1 MVEDIPEACKK
12 AVALLLSH
20 PSSSRIRVISHY
32 DADGISAAGV
42 LCTALYRAGFE
53 FHATLMRNPFTKGF
67 DRLKNENNELI
78 IFSDMG
84 SGQIETIE
92 QINCKAIILDHHQYL
107 TAQTSKNIVQINSNL
122 LGADGNYEA
131 SGATLSYAFATELDP
146 ANEDL
151 APLALAGATGDKQFI
166 GGVRGLNKQILD
178 TALQKGIL
186 TEQMSIKL
194 YGETIADAL
203 FFSIDPY
210 YSGLS
215 GNRDAIETMLEKL
228 NIEKSTSLQDI
239 DQQKMMRIHSL
250 LLFRLIKTG
259 CQPNILDMT
268 IRKRYTAPAGWELE
282 RFADLLDACGKN
294 GYRSLGLAICL
305 GDRTTW
311 KDAYFVEKEYKQK
324 ILDGLQLLEHGGIHE
339 ARKMRYFY
347 SDSSSLGGVIAGIA
361 MNYVLDE
368 KKPLFSLARKENDNE
383 IHVSCRGNQK
393 LVEQGL
399 DLGSAMKI
407 IAAELGGYGG
417 GHKIAAGATIAFDK
431 EKEFLEKVDT
441 ILVQQM
447 KGVT

>member
-67 DRLKNENNELI
+67 DRLKNEHNELI

-84 SGQIETIE
+84 SGQIDIIE

-146 ANEDL
+146 SNEDL
-151 APLALAGATGDKQFI
+151 APLALAGATGDKQVI
-166 GGVRGLNKQILD
+166 GGVRGLNKHILD
-178 TALQKGIL
+178 TALQNGIL
-186 TEQMSIKL
+186 TEQMGIKL

-203 FFSIDPY
+203 FFSADPY
-210 YSGLS
+210 YPGLS
-215 GNRDAIETMLEKL
+215 GNRDAIEKMLEKQ
-228 NIEKSTSLQDI
+228 NIEKTTSLQDI
-239 DQQKMMRIHSL
+239 NHQTMMRLHSL
-250 LLFRLIKTG
+250 LLFRLIKAG

-268 IRKRYTAPAGWELE
+268 IRKRYIAPQGWELE

-305 GDRTTW
+305 DDKTAW
-311 KDAYFVEKEYKQK
+311 KDAIIVEKEYKQK
-324 ILDGLQLLEHGGIHE
+324 ILEGLQLLEHGGIHE
-339 ARKMRYFY
+339 AAGMRYFY
-347 SDSSSLGGVIAGIA
+347 SNNSSLGGVIAGIA

-368 KKPLFSLARKENDNE
+368 KKPLFSLARKETDDE
-383 IHVSCRGNQK
+383 VHVSCRGNQK

-399 DLGSAMKI
+399 DLGSAMKT
-407 IAAELGGYGG
+407 IATELGGYGG

-447 KGVT
+447 KG

>member
-1 MVEDIPEACKK
+1 MAEDIPEACKK

-42 LCTALYRAGFE
+42 LCAALYRAGFE

-67 DRLKNENNELI
+67 DRLKNEHNELI

-84 SGQIETIE
+84 SGQVEMIE

-131 SGATLSYAFATELDP
+131 SGATLSYTFATELDSS
-146 ANEDL
+146 NEDL

-166 GGVRGLNKQILD
+166 GGVRGLNKHILD

-186 TEQMSIKL
+186 TEQMGIKL

-210 YSGLS
+210 YPGLS

-228 NIEKSTSLQDI
+228 NIEKTTSLQDI
-239 DQQKMMRIHSL
+239 NHDTMMRIHSL
-250 LLFRLIKTG
+250 LLFRLIKAG

-268 IRKRYTAPAGWELE
+268 IRKRYISPQGWELE

-305 GDRTTW
+305 DDKTAW
-311 KDAYFVEKEYKQK
+311 KDAIVVEKEYKQK
-324 ILDGLQLLEHGGIHE
+324 ILEGLQLLEHGGIHE
-339 ARKMRYFY
+339 ATGMRYFY

-368 KKPLFSLARKENDNE
+368 KKPLFSLARKETDDE
-383 IHVSCRGNQK
+383 VHVSCRGNQK

-399 DLGSAMKI
+399 DLGSAMKT
-407 IAAELGGYGG
+407 IATELGGYGG

-447 KGVT
+447 KG